1 MINKCKSG
9 DFTRNKLI
17 PNVMET
23 KLNLRY
29 LKLVFW
35 SLLFFIQFKAFS
47 QTSVGVNTTTPN
59 KNAVLELVSP
69 DSNQGFL
76 VPRLSTAQ
84 RTKASFQSILTKT
97 ENGLLVYDK
106 DENIFYYWN
115 FPSWQKV
122 SSGDIPTLGQV
133 LVSSNSA
140 VNKNI
145 INLLDPVNPQDAATK
160 KYADKADSLIIATVK
175 IIRDSVKYLDTTIAK
190 KLDSIILF
198 GAGLPDQKLQNGKY
212 LKTDGTKAFWDF
224 EIDPLFNASIAKGIL
239 GSDTAHWNS
248 AYSWGNHSTQGYLK
262 SFTELDPIFNVSI
275 AKGILGSDT
284 SKWNTA
290 YGWGNHSTQGYLKSF
305 TELDPIFNASAAKGI
320 LGTDITKWNS
330 AYGWGDHSTQG
341 YLKSFTELDP
351 IFNASAAKGILG
363 TDITK
368 WNTAYGWGDHSTQ
381 GYLKSFTELDP
392 FFNSSAAKDILG
404 TDITKWNTAYG
415 WGDHSTQGY
424 LKSFTELDPIFNASA
439 AKGILGTDITK
450 WNTAY
455 GWGDHSTQGY
465 LKSFT
470 ELDPIFNASA
480 AKGILGTDITKWNT
494 AYGWGDHSTQGYLKS
509 FTELDPIFNASVA
522 KGILGTDITKWNT
535 AYSWGD
541 HTGLYRPITWVPAW
555 TDITSIPANVDID
568 KTDDI
573 TTSTTAGGDLTGTYP
588 IPTLKT
594 TGVTANTYG
603 SSTEVPVFTVDAK
616 GRISNVVNTTI
627 TGAAPTGSAGG
638 DLTGNYPNPTIAT
651 DAVTTSKIANGT
663 IADADL
669 NKSNIP
675 LSGFGAATADV
686 DLGSHKL
693 INVLNPTA
701 NQDAATKKYV
711 DDENKT
717 QNTQIQTIRDSIK
730 TIDTKVTTLTT
741 VVQTTRDS
749 IKLVDSK
756 VEIIRDS
763 VKLVDTKLQVIRDSV
778 KTINTVLQTTRDS
791 VKLVDSKVEIIRDS
805 VKLVDT
811 KLQVIRDSVKTI
823 NTVLKTT
830 RDSVKLVDSKVE
842 IIRDSVKLVDTKLQ
856 VIRDSVKTI
865 NTNLQTTRDSVKT
878 IQSQVTK
885 IISNPNFKLAQS
897 RIFVGDADDT
907 ARAVAVTGV
916 ISIDK
921 TGLTQLNTTGVS
933 ANTYG
938 SSTEVP
944 VFAVDATGRIT
955 SVTNTIITGAAATGA
970 AGGDLTGN
978 FPNPTIGSGKVTS
991 TAILDGTIATA
1002 DVAANAISNAK
1013 LGQMA
1018 TLTLKGNNTGVAS
1031 DPLDL
1036 TVANVKT
1043 MLNLTGT
1050 NSGDQTI
1057 TLTGDVTGSGTGSF
1071 ASTLANTTVTAASYG
1086 SATQVG
1092 TFTVDSKGRLTAAG
1106 NTTISGTT
1114 PGGSAGGDLTGTYP
1128 NPTIGTDKVTST
1140 AILDGTIATAD
1151 LANGS
1156 VTTTKLEGLTNGKII
1171 IGVDGTSANN
1181 AKVVVSGDATLSN
1194 AGALTLANTAVTAAS
1209 YGSAIQVGTFT
1220 VDSKG
1225 RLTAAG
1231 NTTITGTLPGGSAGG
1246 DLTGTYPN
1254 PTIGSGKVTS
1264 TAILDGT
1271 IATAD
1276 VAGNAI
1282 TNAKLGQMATLTLKG
1297 NNTGVASDPL
1307 DLTVANVKTMLN
1319 LTGTNSG
1326 DQTITLTGDVTGSG
1340 TGSFASTLANTT
1352 VTAASYGS
1360 ATQVGT
1366 FTVDSKG
1373 RLTAAGNTTITGTV
1387 PGGSAGGDLTGTYPN
1402 PTIGTDKVTS
1412 TAILDGTI
1420 ATADLA
1426 NGSVTTTKLE
1436 GLTNG
1441 KIIIGVDGTSANN
1454 AKVVVSGDATLSNA
1468 GALTLANTAVTAAS
1482 YVSATQVGTF
1492 TVDSKGRLTAAGNT
1506 TITGTLPGG
1515 SAGGD
1520 LTGTYPNPTIG
1531 SGKVTSTAIL
1541 DGTIATADVA
1551 GNAITNAKL
1560 GQMATLT
1567 LKGNNTGVASD
1578 PLDLTVANVK
1588 TMLNLTGTNSG
1599 DQTITLTGDVTG
1611 SGTGSFASTLANT
1624 AVTAASYGSAT
1635 QVGTFTVDSKG
1646 RLTAAGN
1653 TTITGTLP
1661 GGSAGGDLTGTYP
1674 NPTIGT
1680 DKVTST
1686 AILDGTIATADV
1698 AGNAITNAKLG
1709 QMATLTLKGNNTGV
1723 ASDPLDLTVANVK
1736 TMLNLTGTNSGDQT
1750 ITLTGDV
1757 TGSGTGSFAS
1767 TLANT
1772 TVTAASYGSAT
1783 QVGTFTV
1790 DSKGRLTA
1798 AGNTTITGTLPG
1810 GSAGGDLT
1818 GTYPNPTIGS
1828 GKVTSTAIL
1837 DGTIATADVAAN
1849 AITNAKLG
1857 QMATLTLK
1865 GNNTGLA
1872 SDPLDLTVANVKTM
1886 LNLTGTNSGDQ
1897 TITLTGDV
1905 TGSGTGSFASTLANT
1920 AVTAASYGS
1929 ATQVGTFTVDSK
1941 GRLTAA
1947 GNTTITGTLP
1957 GGSAGGDLI
1966 GTYPNPTIGSGKV
1979 TSTAILDGTIA
1990 TADVAGNAIT
2000 NAKLGQMATLTLKGN
2015 NTGVASDPLDLTVA
2029 NVKTML
2035 NLTGTNS
2042 GDQTITL
2049 TGDVTGSGTG
2059 SFASTIGSNAVTY
2072 AKMQAVSSTSKLL
2085 GSSSTTTPVQEITIG
2100 SGLSLTGTTLTSTGV
2115 TTNCNYDGAKTV
2127 GAVPYWNGTLFANS
2141 GTWSD
2146 GTHLYIGLAGT
2157 TAPALGTY
2165 ALQVSGEFKTDK
2177 IYHSSDRRWKKNI
2190 VTLDSAL
2197 YKVQKL
2203 RGVSYDWRKDEFPNK
2218 HFSDGKQIGV
2228 IAQEVEA
2235 VIPELVKTDADG
2247 FKAVEYANLVA
2258 YLIEAVKQ
2266 QQQLIDKQTA
2276 EISALKSDNEKTHAE
2291 LSKVSDVQSQL
2302 DLLKKQMAGLQD
2314 MLQQITPTVN
2324 IRK

>member
-1209 YGSAIQVGTFT
+1209 YGSA
-1220 VDSKG
+1220 
-1225 RLTAAG
+1225 
-1231 NTTITGTLPGGSAGG
+1231 
-1246 DLTGTYPN
+1246 
-1254 PTIGSGKVTS
+1254 
-1264 TAILDGT
+1264 
-1271 IATAD
+1271 
-1276 VAGNAI
+1276 
-1282 TNAKLGQMATLTLKG
+1282 
-1297 NNTGVASDPL
+1297 
-1307 DLTVANVKTMLN
+1307 
-1319 LTGTNSG
+1319 
-1326 DQTITLTGDVTGSG
+1326 
-1340 TGSFASTLANTT
+1340 
-1352 VTAASYGS
+1352 
-1360 ATQVGT
+1360 
-1366 FTVDSKG
+1366 
-1373 RLTAAGNTTITGTV
+1373 
-1387 PGGSAGGDLTGTYPN
+1387 
-1402 PTIGTDKVTS
+1402 
-1412 TAILDGTI
+1412 
-1420 ATADLA
+1420 
-1426 NGSVTTTKLE
+1426 
-1436 GLTNG
+1436 
-1441 KIIIGVDGTSANN
+1441 
-1454 AKVVVSGDATLSNA
+1454 
-1468 GALTLANTAVTAAS
+1468 
-1482 YVSATQVGTF
+1482 TQVGTF